1 MSDFQ
6 ENAFFE
12 ANDNLEERFDD
23 EQDFSP
29 EAEIEYDA
37 NGNFFYEDPEV
48 VEYHGFL
55 WEKIGETNKGWYI
68 LKNTETG
75 FVIYPQIESVDSYV
89 PDTTT
94 HTEVLSK
101 SGKKVYEIFEI

>member
-37 NGNFFYEDPEV
+37 NGNFFYEEVAIIKIELFNKVQQNFNQMLSPQKFLQRSEENLETEV
-48 VEYHGFL
+48 VDIQG
-55 WEKIGETNKGWYI
+55 
-68 LKNTETG
+68 
-75 FVIYPQIESVDSYV
+75 
-89 PDTTT
+89 
-94 HTEVLSK
+94 
-101 SGKKVYEIFEI
+101 